1 MNYLPIYTKETL
13 TEWADKIDSRLGPI
27 PGRDADALARLLRA
41 TGARMQQLLT
51 DRNDQDRALADAIRE
66 TASTADEL
74 AFWKHQAIY
83 HRCLVLEPKSV
94 HRLFLED
101 HPIWREAERQL
112 EAQREAENRERTAH
126 AEAPRDPG
134 AT

>member
-1 MNYLPIYTKETL
+1 MSTADDATA
-13 TEWADKIDSRLGPI
+13 WADKIDERLGPI
-27 PGRDADALARLLRA
+27 SGADADRLARFLRRVA
-41 TGARMQQLLT
+41 ETSDRFT
-51 DRNDQDRALADAIRE
+51 KDRNEQDLALADAIRE

-74 AFWKHQAIY
+74 AFWKYQAIY
-83 HRCLVLEPKSV
+83 HRCLFLEPKSV
-94 HRLFLED
+94 HRLYLED

-112 EAQREAENRERTAH
+112 EAQRVEENRERTAH